1 MIVKEYFNQI
11 ENDISKVFIEMG
23 RLLEENKRAGEVYSN
38 NINQNMKILEEK
50 YFFILDEDYIRI
62 KNVDN
67 EELSEY
73 ELKEYENILNIY
85 KGLRKIFIDIGYIE
99 RKKSLSELKNK
110 KPLME
115 QLEEIKNKCKKQF
128 ENTAV

>member
-23 RLLEENKRAGEVYSN
+23 KLLEENKRAREVYSN

-85 KGLRKIFIDIGYIE
+85 KGLRKIFID
-99 RKKSLSELKNK
+99 
-110 KPLME
+110 
-115 QLEEIKNKCKKQF
+115 KCKKQF